1 MDFRRFLQ
9 IPMLEMTE
17 HLKNMQDGMHP
28 RNGTWRRTAENL
40 QKYVLFFD
48 GRSAFL
54 QDAEARY
61 AVAKMQDEL
70 QENLPAIHKRWRALC
85 KINKYRKCKLY
96 KTLEFAERMRIMK
109 TVKRNE
115 SLRKC
120 SVGFKTEER
129 VMLSILAVCGAAYLA
144 GMVAM
149 TMHGMKN

>member
-1 MDFRRFLQ
+1 MCTMGYMQEKAFGGRRRKTCRIKRL
-9 IPMLEMTE
+9 
-17 HLKNMQDGMHP
+17 
-28 RNGTWRRTAENL
+28 
-40 QKYVLFFD
+40 FD
-48 GRSAFL
+48 GRPAFL
-54 QDAEARY
+54 QEDRRQDAGTE
-61 AVAKMQDEL
+61 MQDEL
-70 QENLPAIHKRWRALC
+70 QEKLPAIHEQCWYLC

-96 KTLEFAERMRIMK
+96 KTVEFAARMRIIK

>member
-1 MDFRRFLQ
+1 MCTMGYMQEKAFGGRRRKTCRIKRL
-9 IPMLEMTE
+9 
-17 HLKNMQDGMHP
+17 
-28 RNGTWRRTAENL
+28 
-40 QKYVLFFD
+40 FD
-48 GRSAFL
+48 GRPAFL
-54 QDAEARY
+54 QEDRWQDAGTE
-61 AVAKMQDEL
+61 MQDEL
-70 QENLPAIHKRWRALC
+70 QEKLPAIHEQCWNLC
-85 KINKYRKCKLY
+85 KINKHRKCKLY
-96 KTLEFAERMRIMK
+96 KTVEFAARMCIIK